1 MAEIKNTNINDE
13 CFQWTLRKTGN
24 GRRKTV
30 SWTLGKL
37 KPHKLSGGKN
47 NEKH

>member
-1 MAEIKNTNINDE
+1 MLSVDSSEDWE
-13 CFQWTLRKTGN
+13 WSQEDS
-24 GRRKTV
+24 V